1 MVHLHQAKEFYLKN
15 LSKHLNFEIL
25 DSGLLYRAYA
35 YLFNLNNDHDQTKS
49 DLKKINFRNDPTKIK
64 VFFENREI
72 SNDLRS
78 EDCAKKAS
86 ELSAKKL
93 PETILYCFK
102 DHL

>member
-1 MVHLHQAKEFYLKN
+1 MKLNTKIITIDGPSASGKGVLSKK

-86 ELSAKKL
+86 C
-93 PETILYCFK
+93 TNG
-102 DHL
+102 